1 MSVLTTLGQA
11 ALLDLAIQWTVGGLS
26 ILLQTEKLY
35 DLTGS
40 STFLVL
46 VLFTLCFT
54 TASSSSFTTRQL
66 LLSSLVVLWALR
78 LGSFLFVR
86 VLQEGKDRR
95 FDRAKTQPL
104 LFLLFWTIQA
114 VWVLLTALPVYVVNI
129 AAAAAEGAKEEQ
141 ALGWLDWLGVAMWLV
156 GFLVES
162 IADYQKFVFRADPR
176 NQNHFIQTGL
186 WRYSRHPNYA
196 GEIVLWW
203 GIFLLSFSSL
213 PSTTWRALC
222 LFSPCFVMF
231 LLTKVSGVPLLEK
244 ANDKKW
250 GQQAAYQHYKKTT
263 PVLFPFLSS

>member
-11 ALLDLAIQWTVGGLS
+11 ALLDLAIQWTVGGAS

-46 VLFTLCFT
+46 VLFTLFFT
-54 TASSSSFTTRQL
+54 TASSSSSFTARQL
-66 LLSSLVVLWALR
+66 LLSSLVVLWAVR

-86 VLQEGKDRR
+86 VLKEGKDRR

-129 AAAAAEGAKEEQ
+129 AAADGAKEEQ

-162 IADYQKFVFRADPR
+162 IAGK
-176 NQNHFIQTGL
+176 HFHL
-186 WRYSRHPNYA
+186 LCFSSSFF
-196 GEIVLWW
+196 LF
-203 GIFLLSFSSL
+203 FLLFGFLFFSI
-213 PSTTWRALC
+213 
-222 LFSPCFVMF
+222 FFI
-231 LLTKVSGVPLLEK
+231 LLV
-244 ANDKKW
+244 
-250 GQQAAYQHYKKTT
+250 
-263 PVLFPFLSS
+263 